1 MSERVA
7 VLVAE
12 HTKLREVRIGDL
24 EALDLCVGYD
34 AVDGY
39 VRSILVLVED
49 YCVTMRESTSFY
61 ILSTDSYMEA
71 LVDQT

>member
-1 MSERVA
+1 MSKRVA

-12 HTKLREVRIGDL
+12 HSELREVRVRDL

-49 YCVTMRESTSFY
+49 NCVTMRESTSFH

-71 LVDQT
+71 LVNQT